1 MTQEPVPP
9 PGAAPAWPALAR
21 ESALDALVLGTLV
34 FAFAVLGILTRP
46 TGALAAFWPANAVL
60 LGVLVRRLRPTS
72 ALAWCG
78 AAAGFVLADVV
89 MGGTWPKVAWLTLAN
104 MAGVGVGYLLFS
116 RIPLG
121 HRRLL
126 QPLSVVYLIVIV
138 ALASLAAGLVG
149 MVINP
154 LLFHGSRADGLLIWF
169 TAELVDYLVILPVIL
184 TMPAWRKLPRNQR
197 RHGWVLRLDP
207 LKVAPALTLFLG
219 GALGMVISGPGAVSY
234 LVPGLLW
241 CALTYSLFLTAVLTL
256 LCSVWTLMA
265 VSVGYLHLGS
275 DFEGQYEL
283 QSFRIGVALMVLAPL
298 AVGSVMAARN
308 ELLRQL
314 QHAATHDRLTGV
326 LNRAG
331 FMDQA
336 EALFRDTAGRH
347 RAFAALMLDIDHFKK
362 VNDVHGHAAGD
373 QVLGEFAQLVRRCL
387 RDSDV
392 LGRLGGEEFAVLL
405 PDGSPEVA
413 QAVAQRI
420 CDACAASAT
429 TLENGTPLTTT
440 VSIGVAHAP
449 GIPVT
454 LDAFLLAADTALYQA
469 KQAGRNRVV
478 VNDLPL
484 PTAAAP

>member
-1 MTQEPVPP
+1 MF
-9 PGAAPAWPALAR
+9 GFAL
-21 ESALDALVLGTLV
+21 
-34 FAFAVLGILTRP
+34 LGILTRP

-72 ALAWCG
+72 VLAWCG
-78 AAAGFVLADVV
+78 AAAGFVLADGV

-104 MAGVGVGYLLFS
+104 MAGVIVGYLLFS

-138 ALASLAAGLVG
+138 AMASLTAGLVG

-154 LLFHGSRADGLLIWF
+154 LLFHGSRADGMLIWF

-184 TMPAWRKLPRNQR
+184 TMPTLRRPLRGQR
-197 RHGWVLRLDP
+197 RREFVLRLDL
-207 LKVAPALTLFLG
+207 LKMAPALTLFLG

-241 CALTYSLFLTAVLTL
+241 CALTYSLFVTAVLTL

-275 DFEGQYEL
+275 DFGGQYEL

-298 AVGSVMAARN
+298 SVASVMAARN
-308 ELLRQL
+308 EALRQL
-314 QHAATHDRLTGV
+314 QHAATHDHLTGV
-326 LNRAG
+326 FNRAG
-331 FMDQA
+331 FMDRA
-336 EALFRDTAGRH
+336 EALFRDTVGRQ
-347 RAFAALMLDIDHFKK
+347 REFAALMLDIDHFKR

-373 QVLGEFAQLVRRCL
+373 LVLADFAQLVSRCL
-387 RDSDV
+387 RETDV

-405 PDGSPEVA
+405 PDGSAQVA
-413 QAVAQRI
+413 QTVAQRI
-420 CDACAASAT
+420 CDACAAHAT
-429 TLENGTPLTTT
+429 TLEDGTPLVST
-440 VSIGVAHAP
+440 VSIGVAHVPRLPAS
-449 GIPVT
+449 
-454 LDAFLLAADTALYQA
+454 LDALLSAADAALYRA
-469 KQAGRNRVV
+469 KQSGRNRVV
-478 VNDLPL
+478 FGDEPSCAVS
-484 PTAAAP
+484 